1 MFQKANHSTQHTSQS
16 ADKGRP
22 RISTSSMV
30 LTALITAVTCILAP
44 LSIPIPFSPVPIS
57 LTNLVIGFS
66 VYLLGWKKATLSYC
80 IYLLLGLA
88 GLPVFSGFS
97 GGVAKFAG
105 PTGGYLIG
113 FIFLSI
119 IGGLVISYFPQN
131 RLLHAA
137 GFILGTAVLY
147 IFGTYWLAFQ
157 MQLSFV
163 SALFI
168 GVVPYLAG
176 DSIKII
182 LIVILGPVLKKR
194 VTAAAV

>member
-1 MFQKANHSTQHTSQS
+1 MFHKTNHSTQHTSQS
-16 ADKGRP
+16 GATGNP

-30 LTALITAVTCILAP
+30 LIALATAITCILAP

-57 LTNLVIGFS
+57 LTNLVIGFN
-66 VYLLGWKKATLSYC
+66 VYVLGWKKATLSYC
-80 IYLLLGLA
+80 VYLLLGLA
-88 GLPVFSGFS
+88 SLPVFSGFS

-113 FIFLSI
+113 FMFLAI
-119 IGGLVISYFPQN
+119 IGGLIISHFPQN
-131 RLLHAA
+131 RLIHAA

-168 GVVPYLAG
+168 GVIPYLAG
-176 DSIKII
+176 DAIKIV

-194 VTAAAV
+194 LNSEIA

>member
-16 ADKGRP
+16 TDKGSP